1 LKSCER
7 FIPRFR
13 HAVYPRQRGV
23 CAHRLTFTVA
33 SKEPLVDKFSRNPHA
48 LLLKIGY
55 IESIYMEFSAKK
67 SDLLKEID
75 LAQGVVEKKAT
86 IPILSNFLLEAKDG
100 RVHLSAT
107 DLELGLLTSC
117 AAKVK
122 KEGSGTV
129 PARRLVD
136 IVRSLPEAD
145 IKLKV
150 LENHWVQLTCER
162 SSFKLVGMARD
173 NFPALPAVPGT
184 LAKVPGGALATLIK
198 RTSFAVS
205 SEESRYT
212 LNGAM
217 LMLKPDSAAMV
228 ATDGHRL
235 AMVEQD
241 VTVDEVNNDL
251 RILVPRKAMGELEK
265 LLAQAGDDA
274 KVEVSKDDSHLF
286 FTVGDRVLISRLL
299 TGQFPN
305 YEAVLPKETPRIAE
319 LDKDAFT
326 AAVRR
331 VALLSDERSH
341 AIRLQLDKGQ
351 LQLFSTSGEYGE
363 AQEAIDAEYDGEAME
378 IGFNHQ
384 YILDFLGVLADG
396 GKVRLELQDEQS
408 AGQLRPVGEESHRYR
423 YVVMPMRI

>member
-1 LKSCER
+1 
-7 FIPRFR
+7 
-13 HAVYPRQRGV
+13 
-23 CAHRLTFTVA
+23 
-33 SKEPLVDKFSRNPHA
+33 
-48 LLLKIGY
+48 
-55 IESIYMEFSAKK
+55 MEFSVKK

-100 RVHLSAT
+100 HIHLSAT
-107 DLELGLLTSC
+107 DLELGLLSNC
-117 AAKVK
+117 PAKVK
-122 KEGSGTV
+122 KEGAGTV

-145 IKLKV
+145 IKVRV
-150 LENHWVQLTCER
+150 LENQWIELKCER

-173 NFPALPAVPGT
+173 NFPALPTVPET
-184 LAKVPGGALATLIK
+184 LATVSGSALATLIK

-212 LNGAM
+212 LNGAL
-217 LMLKPDSAAMV
+217 LMLKPESATMV

-235 AMVEQD
+235 SLVEHET
-241 VTVDEVNNDL
+241 TVEELNNEL

-274 KVEVSKDDSHLF
+274 KVQISKDDSHLF
-286 FTVGDRVLISRLL
+286 FSVGDRVLISRLL

-305 YEAVLPKETPRIAE
+305 YEAVLPKETPRVAE
-319 LDKDAFT
+319 LDKETFT
-326 AAVRR
+326 GALRR

-341 AIRLQLDKGQ
+341 AIRLQIDKGR
-351 LQLFSTSGEYGE
+351 LELFSTSGEYGE
-363 AQEAIDAEYDGEAME
+363 ANEAIDAEYVGEAME
-378 IGFNHQ
+378 IGFNFQ
-384 YILDFLGVLADG
+384 YVLDFLNVLSEG
-396 GKVRLELQDEQS
+396 GRVRLELQDEQS
-408 AGQLRPVGEESHRYR
+408 AGQLRPVGEERYRYR